1 MRHAVLQLARL
12 EQLSHGRET
21 TAAYA
26 SRRPVRIQGQWTADA
41 VLNYDEWLGSLTSR
55 AGVAI
60 ATLTVAMKKTVA
72 AALKSRPRGRWPG
85 GPRAGTCRHSRIDL
99 DSIWCTTRSR
109 TRSDGNRSRRSDL
122 GAPREA
128 TVASPSPMKTR
139 CNILS
144 FRGAP
149 CSLYR

>member
-60 ATLTVAMKKTVA
+60 ATLTVAMI
-72 AALKSRPRGRWPG
+72 
-85 GPRAGTCRHSRIDL
+85 C
-99 DSIWCTTRSR
+99 
-109 TRSDGNRSRRSDL
+109 
-122 GAPREA
+122 A
-128 TVASPSPMKTR
+128 T
-139 CNILS
+139 
-144 FRGAP
+144 FR
-149 CSLYR
+149 